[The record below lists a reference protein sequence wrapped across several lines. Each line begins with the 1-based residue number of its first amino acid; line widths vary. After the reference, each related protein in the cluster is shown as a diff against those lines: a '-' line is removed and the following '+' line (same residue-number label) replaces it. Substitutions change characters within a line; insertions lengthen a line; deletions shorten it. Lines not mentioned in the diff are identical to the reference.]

1 MALTPPRLVRG
12 LESLACWRDAGV
24 VFVPIRHHSPGCSA
38 ALCALLDEVRP
49 ATVLIE
55 GPREY
60 TALVGALSDER
71 TVPPIAVLSIAEDRS
86 SCYPLA
92 DFSPEWVGLRWAA
105 AHGAMV
111 DFIDQSWGDRSDPE
125 DPGAGVRTLQAE
137 QHLARSAAIARLAEK
152 LGCRDHD
159 EVWEHLFE
167 LRTRAELA
175 DWRAHFDGI
184 LAWAALARLDAE
196 RELLDG
202 DGTHAREAVM
212 AAMIARHRGSS
223 TRPIVVITG
232 AFHTLALLEALDDT
246 AEGRCVTSRD
256 PGPLDVTE
264 PAWLIRYDHTR
275 LDALRGY
282 GAGMPAPGFWQRAWQ
297 EDPADDGGRELTV
310 GVLLDVAAQ
319 LRADDGLLSSAE
331 VAAASEQALRLAE
344 LRGRAWPGR
353 TDVLDAILS
362 CFVHDD
368 SGFSGALGRA
378 IDEVFAGTQ
387 LGQLPPGL
395 VAPPLV
401 AEARGKAEKLRFSV
415 ADSAVRTV
423 SLDTA
428 RKPAHVRRRE
438 FLATMRFIG
447 SGFAR
452 QTGGADLVAG
462 SGLGLLFEE
471 WQYAWTPLVEAAL
484 IEATGRGATLAEVRR
499 SLIAERLSAEH
510 ATAATVASLIT
521 ELVVMGA
528 SADLGPAL
536 ASLRAC
542 FDSDAS
548 LSSLAAAL
556 SRLVALL
563 SESGRLALAD
573 RTNDVIALVGTGLA
587 AASYQ
592 LGPLAG
598 VAADDAGTA
607 SSDVMALHGLLRR
620 LAEPDLAARVATDG
634 VRQELARLREVRT
647 APAQLRGCLVA
658 LGYSDGQVTT
668 ADLHGSVEAHLHPGA
683 DPDRVSGFLL
693 GLMRAAPDLV
703 LHDDELLRA
712 VGGRIEALDD
722 DAFLRVLPDLRQ
734 AFTFLRPTETA
745 ALASKVAALTGS
757 SVAELDSVMRFHPA
771 LVARALDVERALVAS
786 LERDGLRGVLS
797 GGRA

>member
-1 MALTPPRLVRG
+1 MALSPPRLVRG
-12 LESLACWRDAGV
+12 LESWARWRDAGV
-24 VFVPIRHHSPGCSA
+24 AFVPIRHHSPGCSV
-38 ALCALLDEVRP
+38 ALAALLDEVRP

-60 TALVGALSDER
+60 TPLLDALADER
-71 TVPPIAVLSIAEDRS
+71 TVPPIAVLSIADDRS

-92 DFSPEWVGLRWAA
+92 DFSPEWVGLRWGAA
-105 AHGAMV
+105 QGAVV
-111 DFIDQSWGDRSDPE
+111 DFIDQSWDARAESE

-137 QHLARSAAIARLAEK
+137 HHLARSAAIGRLATR

-167 LRTRAELA
+167 VRTRAELT
-175 DWRAHFDGI
+175 DWRTYFDGV
-184 LAWAALARLDAE
+184 LGWGALARVEAD

-212 AAMIARHRGSS
+212 AAMVARHRASATG
-223 TRPIVVITG
+223 PIVVITG

-246 AEGRCVTSRD
+246 AEGRWVTGRD
-256 PGPLDVTE
+256 PGPLDVAK
-264 PAWLIRYDHTR
+264 PAWLIRYDDTR
-275 LDALRGY
+275 LDGLRGY
-282 GAGMPAPGFWQRAWQ
+282 GAGMPAPGFWKRAWR
-297 EDPADDGGRELTV
+297 EGPADDGGRALTI
-310 GVLLDVAAQ
+310 GVLLDVAAR

-353 TDVLDAILS
+353 TDVIDAMLS

-368 SGFSGALGRA
+368 AGLTGGLGRA
-378 IDEVFAGTQ
+378 IDEVFADTQ

-395 VAPPLV
+395 AAPPLI
-401 AEARGKAEKLRFSV
+401 AEARGKAEKLRFAV
-415 ADSAVRTV
+415 ADSTVRTV
-423 SLDTA
+423 ALDTA

-499 SLIAERLSAEH
+499 SMIAERLSAEQ

-528 SADLGPAL
+528 GADLGPAL
-536 ASLRAC
+536 ASLRGC
-542 FDSDAS
+542 FDRDAS
-548 LSSLAAAL
+548 LSSLVAAL
-556 SRLVALL
+556 SRLLALL

-573 RTNDVIALVGTGLA
+573 RADEVIALLGTGLA

-592 LGPLAG
+592 LGPLAD
-598 VAADDAGTA
+598 VSEDDAGAATR
-607 SSDVMALHGLLRR
+607 DVLALHGVLRG
-620 LAEPDLAARVATDG
+620 LAAQDLAARVATER
-634 VRQELARLREVRT
+634 VRRELARLRDART
-647 APAQLRGCLVA
+647 APAQLHGCLLA
-658 LGYSDGQVTT
+658 LGYADQEVTT
-668 ADLHGSVEAHLHPGA
+668 AMLHASVAAHLHPGA

-703 LHDDELLRA
+703 LHDDALLQA
-712 VGGRIEALDD
+712 VSARIETMDA
-722 DAFLRVLPDLRQ
+722 DAFLAILPDLRQ

-745 ALASKVAALTGS
+745 ALASKVAALTGAS
-757 SVAELDSVMRFHPA
+757 AEELDTVLRFDPA
-771 LVARALDVERALVAS
+771 LVARALDVERTLVAS
-786 LERDGLRGVLS
+786 LERDGL
-797 GGRA
+797 GGGHD